1 MGYVAGW
8 AGPRL
13 KINGYWYLSPRV
25 ESAMFYAT
33 GIKSNTALTH
43 RSALVALLLVA
54 PIPSLGVWAAA
65 FAAPGALGSVVW
77 LLAKLGLLLGP
88 VLIWRFAQQQ
98 PLRWPEVGRA
108 GLLAGITGGTL
119 LGLIIVLA
127 YWLLARDSLDFSEL
141 QSFVTRAGID
151 SPGKYLGLALYLTL
165 VNSLIEEYVF
175 RWFIFVQLRRLMVT
189 GLALLASALVFTV
202 HHSLVLSVYVPW
214 HFNLLASAGV
224 FSAGLIWSYLCQ
236 RYGSIWPAYL
246 CHIGADIG
254 VFMIGYD
261 ALF

>member
-1 MGYVAGW
+1 
-8 AGPRL
+8 
-13 KINGYWYLSPRV
+13 
-25 ESAMFYAT
+25 MFYAPAT
-33 GIKSNTALTH
+33 ATSTTATTATATSTTATAIGIQSNTPLSQ

-65 FAAPGALGSVVW
+65 FAAPGVLGSMVW
-77 LLAKLGLLLGP
+77 LMAKLGLLLGP
-88 VLIWRFAQQQ
+88 VLIWRFVQHQ
-98 PLRWPEVGRA
+98 PLRWPELSRA
-108 GLLAGITGGTL
+108 GLVAGLVGGTA

-141 QSFVTRAGID
+141 QRFVTQAGID

-175 RWFIFVQLRRLMVT
+175 RWFIFVQLSRLLPT

-202 HHSLVLSVYVPW
+202 HHSLVLSAYVPW

-224 FSAGLIWSYLCQ
+224 FGGGLIWSYLYQ
-236 RYGSIWPAYL
+236 RYGRIWPAYL

-254 VFMIGYD
+254 VFIIGYD